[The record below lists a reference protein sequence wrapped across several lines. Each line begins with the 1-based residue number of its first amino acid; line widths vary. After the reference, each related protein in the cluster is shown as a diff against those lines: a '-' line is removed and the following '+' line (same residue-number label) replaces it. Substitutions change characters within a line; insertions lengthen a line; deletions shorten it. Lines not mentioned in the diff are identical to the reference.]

1 MREKRVRLLEDGRLR
16 QIGASVALQEGA
28 QLLLPKTAVAE
39 WQVSK
44 TSPMK
49 GDRWPLSVVSNRH
62 KSCPAAVSTLAF
74 DQSLVSHIL
83 PTC

>member
-16 QIGASVALQEGA
+16 QIGASAALQDGA

-49 GDRWPLSVVSNRH
+49 GDRWPLSVVSYRH
-62 KSCPAAVSTLAF
+62 ESCPAAVSTLAF
-74 DQSLVSHIL
+74 NQDVVCHVLSR
-83 PTC
+83 C